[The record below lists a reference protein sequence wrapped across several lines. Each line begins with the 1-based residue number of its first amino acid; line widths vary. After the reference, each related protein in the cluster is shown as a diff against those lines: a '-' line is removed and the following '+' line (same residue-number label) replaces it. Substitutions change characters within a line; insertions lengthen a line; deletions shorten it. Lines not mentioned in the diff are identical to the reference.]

1 MGWAGFF
8 ILFSNTFY
16 NVYLMSKHTY
26 LLGIDIGSSSIK
38 VSAIEADTGHLS
50 GTTTSPEQ
58 EMDMQALKPGW
69 AEQDPDLWWNHV
81 KKATQK
87 LLNNTDISKDE
98 VAAIGISYQMHGL
111 VVVDKNKRV
120 LRPSIIWCDSRA
132 AEIGEK
138 AFQKIGPEECLKNF
152 LNSPGNFTASKLRW
166 VKENEPEL
174 YSKIHKIMLPGD
186 FIAMKLTNR
195 ICTTHSGLS
204 EGILWNFR
212 ENSLAGDILDTYEID
227 EQLIPEALNS
237 FGDHGELT
245 AEAAAQLGLK
255 EGTKVTYRAGDQ
267 PNNAFSLNVLNPG
280 EVAATA
286 GTSGVIYGITD
297 SPDYDEK
304 SRVNTFVHVNHTAE
318 QNRYGVLLCINGTG
332 ILNSWLRKQ
341 FSIESTLTYNQMN
354 NFAEQAPV
362 GSDGLKILPFGN
374 GSERIFQNK
383 DIGAQVHGLNFNR
396 HDKTHLLRAA
406 QEGIV
411 FSLYYGFQIMQE
423 MGLTLDT
430 VRAGHANMFL
440 SPLFREAFVN
450 TTGTRL
456 ELFNTD
462 GSQGAARAAGVGA
475 GIYSDHS
482 EAFEGLNRID
492 LLEPEPEKRKHYLEA
507 YQNWLITL
515 KSNL

>member
-1 MGWAGFF
+1 MPQ
-8 ILFSNTFY
+8 N
-16 NVYLMSKHTY
+16 TY
-26 LLGIDIGSSSIK
+26 LLGIDLGSSSIK
-38 VSAIEADTGHLS
+38 VSAIDAES
-50 GTTTSPEQ
+50 GALAGASISPEQ
-58 EMDMQALKPGW
+58 EMEMQALKPGW

-81 KKATQK
+81 VKATKK
-87 LLNNTDISKDE
+87 LLNTTDIKKGE
-98 VAAIGISYQMHGL
+98 IAAIGISYQMHGL

-132 AEIGEK
+132 AEIGDK
-138 AFQKIGPEECLKNF
+138 AFKKIGPEKCLENY

-166 VKENEPEL
+166 VIENEPEL
-174 YSKIHKIMLPGD
+174 YRKIHKIMLPGD
-186 FIAMKLTNR
+186 FIGMKMTGR

-204 EGILWNFR
+204 EGIMWNFR
-212 ENSLAGDILDTYEID
+212 KNKLADEVLDTYEID
-227 EQLIPEALNS
+227 KELIPETLNS
-237 FGDHGELT
+237 FGDHGVLT
-245 AEAAAQLGLK
+245 AEAAEQLGLK

-297 SPDYDEK
+297 TPDYDEK
-304 SRVNTFVHVNHTAE
+304 SRVNTFVHVNHTE
-318 QNRYGVLLCINGTG
+318 DQNRYGVLLCINGTG

-341 FSIESTLTYNQMN
+341 FSIESQLSYNQMN
-354 NFAEQAPV
+354 TFAEQAPI

-374 GSERIFQNK
+374 GSERIFENR

-396 HDKTHLLRAA
+396 HDNSHLLRAA

-430 VRAGHANMFL
+430 VRAGKANMFL
-440 SPLFREAFVN
+440 SPLFRDAFVN
-450 TTGTRL
+450 LTGTRL

-475 GIYSDHS
+475 GIYSNHS
-482 EAFEGLNRID
+482 EAFEGLNRLE
-492 LLEPEPEKRKHYLEA
+492 LLEPEPEKRKLYLEA
-507 YQNWLITL
+507 YQNWLHTL
-515 KSNL
+515 QSNL

>member
-1 MGWAGFF
+1 MP
-8 ILFSNTFY
+8 
-16 NVYLMSKHTY
+16 KHTY
-26 LLGIDIGSSSIK
+26 LLGIDVGSSSIK
-38 VSAIEADTGHLS
+38 VSAIEAGTGKFA
-50 GTTTSPEQ
+50 GTTVSPEQ
-58 EMDMQALKPGW
+58 EMSMQALKSGW
-69 AEQDPDLWWNHV
+69 AEQDPDLWWKHV
-81 KKATQK
+81 VKATQK
-87 LLNNTDISKDE
+87 LIANTDISKDN

-138 AFQKIGPEECLKNF
+138 AIQKIGPDICLEKF

-166 VKENEPEL
+166 VRENEPEL
-174 YSKIHKIMLPGD
+174 YHKIHKIMLPGD
-186 FIAMKLTNR
+186 FIAMKLTDR

-204 EGILWNFR
+204 EGIMWNFKD
-212 ENSLAGDILDTYEID
+212 NSLADDILDVYDVD
-227 EQLIPEALNS
+227 EELIPETLNS

-245 AEAAAQLGLK
+245 AEAADQIGLK
-255 EGTKVTYRAGDQ
+255 KGTKVTYRAGDQ

-297 SPDYDEK
+297 SPDYDKK

-341 FSIESTLTYNQMN
+341 FSIGSNITYNQMN
-354 NFAEQAPV
+354 DFAGQAPI

-374 GSERIFQNK
+374 GSERIFENR
-383 DIGAQVHGLNFNR
+383 DIGAQIHGINFNR

-411 FSLYYGFQIMQE
+411 FSLYYGFQIMQK

-440 SPLFREAFVN
+440 SPLFREAFVH

-456 ELFNTD
+456 ELYNTD

-475 GIYSDHS
+475 GIYSSHS

-492 LLEPEPEKRKHYLEA
+492 LIEPVPEKRKLYLDA
-507 YQNWLITL
+507 YQNWLNTL
-515 KSNL
+515 HSNL

>member
-1 MGWAGFF
+1 MP
-8 ILFSNTFY
+8 
-16 NVYLMSKHTY
+16 KHTY
-26 LLGIDIGSSSIK
+26 LLGIDVGSSSIK
-38 VSAIEADTGHLS
+38 VSAIEAGTGKFA
-50 GTTTSPEQ
+50 GTTVSPEQ
-58 EMDMQALKPGW
+58 EMSMQALKSGW
-69 AEQDPDLWWNHV
+69 AEQDPDLWWKHV
-81 KKATQK
+81 VKATQK
-87 LLNNTDISKDE
+87 LIANTDISKDN

-138 AFQKIGPEECLKNF
+138 AFQKIGPDICLEKF

-166 VKENEPEL
+166 VRENEPEL
-174 YSKIHKIMLPGD
+174 YHKIHKIMLPGD
-186 FIAMKLTNR
+186 FIAMKLTDR

-204 EGILWNFR
+204 EGIMWNFKD
-212 ENSLAGDILDTYEID
+212 NSLADDILDVYDVD
-227 EQLIPEALNS
+227 EELIPETLNS

-245 AEAAAQLGLK
+245 AEAADQIGLK
-255 EGTKVTYRAGDQ
+255 KGTKVTYRAGDQ

-297 SPDYDEK
+297 SPDYDKK
-304 SRVNTFVHVNHTAE
+304 SRLNTFVHVNHTAE

-341 FSIESTLTYNQMN
+341 FSIGSNITYNQMN
-354 NFAEQAPV
+354 DFAGQAPI

-374 GSERIFQNK
+374 GSERIFENR
-383 DIGAQVHGLNFNR
+383 DIGAQIHGINFNR

-411 FSLYYGFQIMQE
+411 FSLYYGFQIMQK

-440 SPLFREAFVN
+440 SPLFREAFVH

-456 ELFNTD
+456 ELYNTD

-475 GIYSDHS
+475 GIYSSHS

-492 LLEPEPEKRKHYLEA
+492 LIEPVPEKRKLYLDA
-507 YQNWLITL
+507 YQNWLNTL
-515 KSNL
+515 HSNL

>member
-1 MGWAGFF
+1 MPQ
-8 ILFSNTFY
+8 N
-16 NVYLMSKHTY
+16 TY
-26 LLGIDIGSSSIK
+26 LLGIDLGSSSIK
-38 VSAIEADTGHLS
+38 VSAIDADSGKLA

-58 EMDMQALKPGW
+58 EMEMQALKPGW
-69 AEQDPDLWWNHV
+69 AEQDPDLWWNQV
-81 KKATQK
+81 VKATKK
-87 LLNNTDISKDE
+87 LLDTSEINKDQI
-98 VAAIGISYQMHGL
+98 AAIGISYQMHGL

-138 AFQKIGPEECLKNF
+138 AFNEIGPEKCLETF

-166 VKENEPEL
+166 VIENEPEL
-174 YSKIHKIMLPGD
+174 YRKIHKIMLPGD
-186 FIAMKLTNR
+186 FIGMKMTGR

-204 EGILWNFR
+204 EGIMWNFR
-212 ENSLAGDILDTYEID
+212 ENKIADEVLDTYEID
-227 EQLIPEALNS
+227 KELIPETLNS
-237 FGDHGELT
+237 FGNHGSLT
-245 AEAAAQLGLK
+245 TEAAEQLGLK
-255 EGTKVTYRAGDQ
+255 EGTNVTYRAGDQ

-297 SPDYDEK
+297 TPDYDEK
-304 SRVNTFVHVNHTAE
+304 SRVNTFVHVNHTE
-318 QNRYGVLLCINGTG
+318 DQNRYGVLLCINGTG

-341 FSIESTLTYNQMN
+341 FSIESQLSYEQMN
-354 NFAEQAPV
+354 SFAEQAPI

-374 GSERIFQNK
+374 GSERIFENR

-396 HDKTHLLRAA
+396 HDNSHLLRAA

-411 FSLYYGFQIMQE
+411 FSLYYGFQIMQD

-430 VRAGHANMFL
+430 VRAGKANMFL
-440 SPLFREAFVN
+440 SPLFRDAFVN
-450 TTGTRL
+450 LTGTRL

-475 GIYSDHS
+475 GIYANHS
-482 EAFEGLNRID
+482 ESFEGLNR
-492 LLEPEPEKRKHYLEA
+492 LEMLEPEPEKRKLYLEA
-507 YQNWLITL
+507 YQTWLHTL
-515 KSNL
+515 QFNL

>member
-1 MGWAGFF
+1 MPQ
-8 ILFSNTFY
+8 N
-16 NVYLMSKHTY
+16 TY
-26 LLGIDIGSSSIK
+26 LLGIDLGSSSIK
-38 VSAIEADTGHLS
+38 VSAIDADSGKLA

-58 EMDMQALKPGW
+58 EMEMQALKPGW

-81 KKATQK
+81 VKATKK
-87 LLNNTDISKDE
+87 LLDTSEINKDQI
-98 VAAIGISYQMHGL
+98 AAIGISYQMHGL

-138 AFQKIGPEECLKNF
+138 AFNEIGPEKCLETF

-166 VKENEPEL
+166 VIENEPEL
-174 YSKIHKIMLPGD
+174 YRKIHKIMLPGD
-186 FIAMKLTNR
+186 FIGMKMTGR

-204 EGILWNFR
+204 EGIMWNFR
-212 ENSLAGDILDTYEID
+212 ENKLADEVLDTYEID
-227 EQLIPEALNS
+227 KELIPETLNS
-237 FGDHGELT
+237 FGDHGSLT
-245 AEAAAQLGLK
+245 AEAAEQLGLK

-297 SPDYDEK
+297 TPDYDEK
-304 SRVNTFVHVNHTAE
+304 SRVNTFVHVNHTKD

-341 FSIESTLTYNQMN
+341 FSIESMLSYEQMN
-354 NFAEQAPV
+354 SFAEQAPI

-374 GSERIFQNK
+374 GSERIFENR
-383 DIGAQVHGLNFNR
+383 DIGAQIHGLNFNR
-396 HDKTHLLRAA
+396 HNNSHLLRAA

-430 VRAGHANMFL
+430 VRAGKANMFL
-440 SPLFREAFVN
+440 SPLFRDAFVN
-450 TTGTRL
+450 LTGTRL

-475 GIYSDHS
+475 GIYSNHS
-482 EAFEGLNRID
+482 EAFEGLNRLE
-492 LLEPEPEKRKHYLEA
+492 LLEPETEKRKLYLEA
-507 YQNWLITL
+507 YQNWLHTL
-515 KSNL
+515 QSNL

>member
-1 MGWAGFF
+1 MP
-8 ILFSNTFY
+8 
-16 NVYLMSKHTY
+16 KHTY
-26 LLGIDIGSSSIK
+26 LLGIDVGSSSIK
-38 VSAIEADTGHLS
+38 VSAIEAGTGKFA
-50 GTTTSPEQ
+50 GTTVSPEQ
-58 EMDMQALKPGW
+58 EMSMQALKSGW
-69 AEQDPDLWWNHV
+69 AEQDPDLWWKHV
-81 KKATQK
+81 VKATQK
-87 LLNNTDISKDE
+87 LIANTDISKDN

-138 AFQKIGPEECLKNF
+138 AFQKIGPDICLEKF

-166 VKENEPEL
+166 VRENEPEL
-174 YSKIHKIMLPGD
+174 YHKIHKIMLPGD
-186 FIAMKLTNR
+186 FIAMKLTDR

-204 EGILWNFR
+204 EGIMWNFKD
-212 ENSLAGDILDTYEID
+212 NSLADDILDVYDVD
-227 EQLIPEALNS
+227 EELIPETLNS

-245 AEAAAQLGLK
+245 AEAADQIGLK
-255 EGTKVTYRAGDQ
+255 KGTKVTYRAGDQ

-297 SPDYDEK
+297 SPDYDKK

-341 FSIESTLTYNQMN
+341 FSIGSNITYNQMN
-354 NFAEQAPV
+354 DFAGQAPI

-374 GSERIFQNK
+374 GSERIFENR
-383 DIGAQVHGLNFNR
+383 DIGAQIHGINFNR

-411 FSLYYGFQIMQE
+411 FSLYYGFQIMQK
-423 MGLTLDT
+423 MGLTLDA

-456 ELFNTD
+456 ELYNTD

-475 GIYSDHS
+475 GIYSSHS

-492 LLEPEPEKRKHYLEA
+492 LIEPVPEKRKLYLDA
-507 YQNWLITL
+507 YQNWLNTL
-515 KSNL
+515 HSNL

>member
-1 MGWAGFF
+1 MPQ
-8 ILFSNTFY
+8 N
-16 NVYLMSKHTY
+16 TY
-26 LLGIDIGSSSIK
+26 LLGIDLGSSSIK
-38 VSAIEADTGHLS
+38 VSAIDADSGKLA

-58 EMDMQALKPGW
+58 EMEMQALKPGW

-81 KKATQK
+81 VKATKK
-87 LLNNTDISKDE
+87 LLDTTDINKDQI
-98 VAAIGISYQMHGL
+98 AAVGISYQMHGL

-138 AFQKIGPEECLKNF
+138 AFNEIGPEKCLETF

-166 VKENEPEL
+166 VIENEPEL
-174 YSKIHKIMLPGD
+174 YRKIYKIMLPGD
-186 FIAMKLTNR
+186 FIGMKMTGR

-204 EGILWNFR
+204 EGIMWNFR
-212 ENSLAGDILDTYEID
+212 ENKIADEVLDTYEID
-227 EQLIPEALNS
+227 KELIPETLNS
-237 FGDHGELT
+237 FGNHGSLT
-245 AEAAAQLGLK
+245 TEAAEQLGLK
-255 EGTKVTYRAGDQ
+255 EGTNVTYRAGDQ

-297 SPDYDEK
+297 TPDYDEK
-304 SRVNTFVHVNHTAE
+304 SRVNTFVHVNHTE
-318 QNRYGVLLCINGTG
+318 DQNRYGVLLCINGTG

-341 FSIESTLTYNQMN
+341 FSIESQLSYEQMN
-354 NFAEQAPV
+354 SFAEQAPI

-374 GSERIFQNK
+374 GAERIFENR

-396 HDKTHLLRAA
+396 HDNSHLLRAA

-411 FSLYYGFQIMQE
+411 FSLYYGFQIMQD

-430 VRAGHANMFL
+430 VRAGKANMFL
-440 SPLFREAFVN
+440 SPLFRDAFVN
-450 TTGTRL
+450 LTGTRL

-475 GIYSDHS
+475 GIYANHS
-482 EAFEGLNRID
+482 ESFEGLNR
-492 LLEPEPEKRKHYLEA
+492 LEMLEPEPEKRKLYLEA
-507 YQNWLITL
+507 YQTWLHTL
-515 KSNL
+515 QFNL